1 MTGKK
6 RIQLPT
12 SVKRYV
18 LINAFILVL
27 FFLIVGTGLVFLLF
41 YLKIDTVTIELVLLG
56 YLVIAV
62 SFYFILYKSFITKGI
77 HNIIIEDRTR
87 ILTSFYTINSQMDI
101 IISLFLTLEKIR
113 RSEDNPALNLK
124 YEKLKG
130 YIQKT
135 KETIVGMSDYNEMI
149 ESPETLDEELLE
161 RKLKEINN
169 NMYDLSENIVGTV
182 EEFTYVYTGSKSD
195 AKQSNFSIATLV
207 YFLANI
213 IPIISDLSS
222 ASNKFSR
229 NIIMKVIAQFEEIA
243 NFSTMITEDIQN
255 TMTDLMDEE
264 KEDSLA
270 FIIKKAHQIL
280 EDFEEFFRNMEKL
293 KTVSNN
299 FVDTS
304 IEKLNGISDIAASIE
319 EIAETIKVISLNVSI
334 EAANT
339 GSTGKGFQVLA
350 RDLREFA
357 HKTRQFALDVKTRVR
372 DTIDTTKNMK
382 DDYIQN
388 MNNVYRYVED
398 MKASIVSFETI
409 IVSSFDK
416 IKGIIDTL
424 RTFST
429 KISDGIKEIVGR
441 LQYYDITSQEVEHL
455 GQFIEKIF
463 KISSSRLHEFKIEEI
478 LDDTTRQDIKKDIL
492 KTIEQII
499 TTKNEREIY
508 EEYERIFGIQKQD
521 ITFESSVT
529 TEFKKDDDIIIF
541 LSGQLSRSEII
552 LFFLIA

>member
-1 MTGKK
+1 MLGKK
-6 RIQLPT
+6 TVQLPP

-18 LINAFILVL
+18 LINAIILIL
-27 FFLIVGTGLVFLLF
+27 FFLIIGAGLFFLLA
-41 YLKIDTVTIELVLLG
+41 YLKIELLTIELVLLS
-56 YLVIAV
+56 YIVIAV
-62 SFYFILYKSFITKGI
+62 SFYFILYRSFVITGI
-77 HNIIIEDRTR
+77 RNIIMEDRTR

-113 RSEDNPALNLK
+113 RTEENPSLNLK

-130 YIQKT
+130 FIQKI
-135 KETIVGMSDYNEMI
+135 KESIVGMSEYSEMI
-149 ESPETLDEELLE
+149 ESPETLDDELLE
-161 RKLKEINN
+161 TKLREINS

-182 EEFTYVYTGSKSD
+182 EEFTLIYTGSKSE
-195 AKQSNFSIATLV
+195 AKQSNYSMATLV

-229 NIIMKVIAQFEEIA
+229 NIIMKVIGQFEEIA
-243 NFSTMITEDIQN
+243 NFSSMITEDIQN
-255 TMTDLMDEE
+255 TMTDLMNEE

-270 FIIKKAHQIL
+270 YIIKKAHQIV
-280 EDFEEFFRNMEKL
+280 EDFEEFFRNMESL

-304 IEKLNGISDIAASIE
+304 IDKLNGIADIAESIE

-339 GSTGKGFQVLA
+339 GNVGKGFQVLA

-357 HKTRQFALDVKTRVR
+357 HKTRQFALDVKNRVR
-372 DTIDTTKNMK
+372 DTIDTTERMKN
-382 DDYIQN
+382 DYIQN

-398 MKASIVSFETI
+398 MKTSIISFETI
-409 IVSSFDK
+409 IISSFDK

-455 GQFIEKIF
+455 SQFIEKIF
-463 KISSSRLHEFKIEEI
+463 KISSSRLHEFRIEEI
-478 LDDTTRQDIKKDIL
+478 LDDDTRFDIKKDIL

-508 EEYERIFGIQKQD
+508 EEYERIFGIQKQE
-521 ITFESSVT
+521 INFETTAT
-529 TEFKKDDDIIIF
+529 TEFKKEDDIIIF
-541 LSGQLSRSEII
+541 
-552 LFFLIA
+552 